1 MPYIQVDIELDE
13 FDTDDLVQEL
23 TSRIKA
29 SGRKRLTDKQKA
41 ELMEDLKDL
50 NRALGLADDSAIS
63 VKTLDDKMKIEHLAS
78 VWNRYNSIEIEQR
91 LPA

>member
-50 NRALGLADDSAIS
+50 YRALGLADDSAIS
-63 VKTLDDKMKIEHLAS
+63 VKTLDDKMKIEHLSS
-78 VWNRYNSIEIEQR
+78 VWNRYSSSEIEQR